1 MITGLLYKL
10 KKNHLRRLI
19 YSVQIIT
26 QEILLISIIF
36 KSYFN
41 INSEK
46 RPINRHDVIILLM
59 E

>member
-1 MITGLLYKL
+1 MITRLLYKL